1 MAASGFPDNAIPGRS
16 EIRTALGW
24 HGVIGGKNKLNKG
37 IFTAGAVVLA
47 MAAVAAVV
55 IGRNGSAAAYI
66 DPSDA
71 AMVSRGKPI
80 YT

>member
-1 MAASGFPDNAIPGRS
+1 VAASGFPDNALPDRS
-16 EIRTALGW
+16 EIRTALSW
-24 HGVIGGKNKLNKG
+24 HGVIGGESKLNKG

-47 MAAVAAVV
+47 LATVAAAL
-55 IGRNGSAAAYI
+55 IGRHGSAAACI

-80 YT
+80 YA